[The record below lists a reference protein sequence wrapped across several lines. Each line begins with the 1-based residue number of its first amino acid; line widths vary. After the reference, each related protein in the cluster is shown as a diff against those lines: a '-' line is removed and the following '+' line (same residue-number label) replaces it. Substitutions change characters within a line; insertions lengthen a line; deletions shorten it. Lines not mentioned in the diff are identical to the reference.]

1 MINEGGKNMKIKRI
15 LVNKILV
22 IGTLLLL
29 FGIAVQPGTAT
40 FQPKDIHIEPK
51 EFLFQ
56 TIIDIANNPDVK
68 ILIEQEKKNGVFLDF
83 NLYYRNIYRK
93 LLFRNPNLLHLLI
106 LTKPS
111 ITHEYLNIAYNQG
124 CDLIN
129 ELGEDRALEIID
141 SITITNPNFSNKLSN
156 IIKNNDDLNYKINE
170 IKAINCELNPYL
182 PFKDHPIICAILLI
196 LLFTVMIPFVS
207 IFGLIVLLSNFLIL
221 GPIFFSLFLAS
232 IAIVGIFL
240 ELIALVCF

>member
-1 MINEGGKNMKIKRI
+1 MNKKRF

-22 IGTLLLL
+22 IGILCLL
-29 FGIAVQPGTAT
+29 FGIAVQPGTAN
-40 FQPKDIHIEPK
+40 FQPKMIYIEPK

-68 ILIEQEKKNGVFLDF
+68 NLIEQAKNNGALLNF

-93 LLFRNPNLLHLLI
+93 LLFKNPNLLRLLI
-106 LTKPS
+106 FTKPT

-141 SITITNPNFSNKLSN
+141 SITITNPIFSNKLSN
-156 IIKNNDDLNYKINE
+156 IIKNNDELNYKINE
-170 IKAINCELNPYL
+170 IKAMNCELNHRS
-182 PFKDHPIICAILLI
+182 PFEGYPIICAILLI

-207 IFGLIVLLSNFLIL
+207 FFGFIVLLSNFLIL

-232 IAIVGIFL
+232 LAIVGIFL